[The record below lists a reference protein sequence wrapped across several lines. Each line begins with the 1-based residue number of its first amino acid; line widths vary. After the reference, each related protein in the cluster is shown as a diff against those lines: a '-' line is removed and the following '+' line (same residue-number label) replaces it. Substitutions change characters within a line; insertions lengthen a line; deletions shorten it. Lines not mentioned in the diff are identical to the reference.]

1 MGRATQYIGSKL
13 NHESDKKV
21 NHGEERKTVNK
32 LNHGAGREKS
42 TASPQNVCGDLS
54 SFGPCIGVG
63 IRFAGQN
70 HNFEAIR
77 RDSTVFS
84 VFVTFLRRDDKR
96 RVLRNCAHVDRMANF
111 KSDVLE
117 S

>member
-21 NHGEERKTVNK
+21 NHGEERKAVNK

-42 TASPQNVCGDLS
+42 TALLQDVWGDLS
-54 SFGPCIGVG
+54 SFAPCIEVG
-63 IRFAGQN
+63 IRFAGQI

-77 RDSTVFS
+77 RELDGLFGVCSLS
-84 VFVTFLRRDDKR
+84 
-96 RVLRNCAHVDRMANF
+96 
-111 KSDVLE
+111 E
-117 S
+117 P